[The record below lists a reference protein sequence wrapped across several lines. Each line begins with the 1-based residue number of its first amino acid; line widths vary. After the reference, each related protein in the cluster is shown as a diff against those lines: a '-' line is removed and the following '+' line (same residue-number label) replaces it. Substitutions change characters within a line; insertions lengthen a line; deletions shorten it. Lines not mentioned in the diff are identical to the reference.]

1 MENSVL
7 RKIKHIFNLR
17 EGALSSEEIIENV
30 KDDSDITS
38 AQFWTLVC
46 AIGLASVGLNINSVP
61 VVIGAMLISPLMGPI
76 VSFGL
81 ALSIFDRELMRR
93 SVRNLLILVAISVS
107 ISFLY
112 FLLTPITN
120 AQSELLARTQPTIFD
135 LMIAIF
141 GGVAGFIGLSRS
153 RATNVVPGVAIA
165 TALMPPLCT
174 VGYGLATWQ
183 ASFIFGAFYLF
194 LINSIFICLSALLV
208 AKYLKLPSKKY
219 LDEDAQKRV
228 RRMIGAV
235 ILIIT
240 LPSIYLAYTFVSQN
254 NFKQNA
260 ERYIEQVFTSRDYVV
275 VYQELNYST
284 KGSSIELAFLGNNFT
299 GEQLT
304 EFNDR
309 LKDYGLKNTKLNII
323 QQGFSINEQD
333 WLKVLEAMQSDE
345 EKIKTLES
353 LREQERLNSIS
364 SAQLAKELTSINS
377 EVSNFTLSKVVGEE
391 EEVFLGYVEFKNS
404 TNTATSTNLVNDL
417 SSIESWLKSRLGTD
431 LVKVIK

>member
-46 AIGLASVGLNINSVP
+46 AVGLASVGLNINSVP

-275 VYQELNYST
+275 VYQELSYST

-364 SAQLAKELTSINS
+364 SVQLAKELTSINN

-391 EEVFLGYVEFKNS
+391 EEVFLGYVEFRVAS
-404 TNTATSTNLVNDL
+404 DTATSTNQMNDL
-417 SSIESWLKSRLGTD
+417 VSIESWLKSRLGTD
-431 LVKVIK
+431 LVRVIK

>member
-1 MENSVL
+1 MSKV
-7 RKIKHIFNLR
+7 KHIFNLR
-17 EGALSSEEIIENV
+17 EGALSPEVIVENV

-61 VVIGAMLISPLMGPI
+61 VIIGAMLISPLMGPI
-76 VSFGL
+76 VSLGL
-81 ALSIFDRELMRR
+81 ALSIFDRELMRK
-93 SVRNLLILVAISVS
+93 SVRNLSILVLISIF

-135 LMIAIF
+135 LLIAIF

-183 ASFIFGAFYLF
+183 ANFIFGALYLF

-208 AKYLKLPSKKY
+208 AKYLKLPAKKY
-219 LDEDAQKRV
+219 LDEGDRRRV
-228 RRMIGAV
+228 RHMIGVV
-235 ILIIT
+235 IFVIT
-240 LPSIYLAYTFVSQN
+240 LPSIYLAYTFVSEN

-260 ERYIEQVFTSRDYVV
+260 QHYINQVFTSRDYVV
-275 VYQELNYST
+275 VYQDLNYSA
-284 KGSSIELAFLGNNFT
+284 KGSSVELAFLDSSFT
-299 GEQLT
+299 QEQLT
-304 EFNDR
+304 EFKDR
-309 LKDYGLKNTKLNII
+309 LEDYGLKNTELNII

-333 WLKVLEAMQSDE
+333 WLKVLETMQSDE

-353 LREQERLNSIS
+353 LREQERLKSIS

-391 EEVFLGYVEFKNS
+391 EEIFLGYVEFKNA
-404 TNTATSTNLVNDL
+404 TNTATSTNQENDL
-417 SSIESWLKSRLGTD
+417 VSIESWLKSRLGTE
-431 LVKVIK
+431 LVKVVR